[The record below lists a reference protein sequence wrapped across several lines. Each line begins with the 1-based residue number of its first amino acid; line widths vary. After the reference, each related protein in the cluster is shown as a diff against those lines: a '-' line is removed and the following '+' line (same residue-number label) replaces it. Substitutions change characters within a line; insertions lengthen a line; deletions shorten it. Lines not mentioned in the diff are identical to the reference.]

1 MKDSD
6 LDAVRK
12 IVLSGLGEHKA
23 RIFLFGSRAN
33 GKAGR
38 ASDIDVGVLPVDE
51 LPIGLLSEIRSSLEE
66 SNVPYEVDPVDLSH
80 AEQELRRR
88 VMEEGILWRDSG
100 ND

>member
-6 LDAVRK
+6 LDTVRK
-12 IVLSGLGEHKA
+12 IVFSGLGEHKA

-66 SNVPYEVDPVDLSH
+66 SNVPYEVDLVDLSH
-80 AEQELRRR
+80 VDQEFRRH